1 MSPGFEPLG
10 KRRVARTSFLTV
22 ERTYLLGPEGG
33 WTARDVVRHP
43 GSVVVVPWDGE
54 RFAFIRQYRAPVGR
68 HVLEL
73 PAGKLDVAGE
83 LPEDSARRELIEEIG
98 VQAGTLTHLLSVFPS
113 PGFTDELSHIFLAE
127 DLTPVRSSPQGI
139 EEAAADVV
147 TMTAPEAREALRSGR
162 IDDATTA
169 VGLYAALA
177 RFHP

>member
-73 PAGKLDVAGE
+73 P
-83 LPEDSARRELIEEIG
+83 
-98 VQAGTLTHLLSVFPS
+98 AGTLTHLLSVFPS